1 MTTTVFFVFFL
12 GIVNIALCIVDTD
25 IWVIVL
31 DSKQSEFADLVARW
45 KPLLPNARFNRLPA
59 VDLNVRGR
67 GLCLSVLSALTYDEK
82 SSRRPTV
89 IFESDARPFANVHYN
104 STFDVQFDRFDVYFL
119 GGHHVTPRDNRR
131 TRVHGWTPIRQLWGT
146 FGTVVAS
153 HARRRVIDL
162 MRQHCLVQRNAYAI
176 DDLLSECFDAAI
188 ATPLLVDHPR
198 RAFSET
204 WKRHNFFAWAGSR
217 RWWEFEPGWHVW
229 GLHDSA
235 RGVADKTRSV
245 IRGSATRHMTDT
257 RYQFVGYI

>member
-1 MTTTVFFVFFL
+1 VINLNF
-12 GIVNIALCIVDTD
+12 VDTE
-25 IWVIVL
+25 IWVVVL
-31 DSKQSEFADLVARW
+31 DSKQSEYADLVARW

-59 VDLNVRGR
+59 VDLNARGR
-67 GLCLSVLSALTYDEK
+67 GLCLSFLSALTYDAK
-82 SSRRPTV
+82 SSRPTV
-89 IFESDARPFANVHYN
+89 IFESDARPFANVQYN
-104 STFDVQFDRFDVYFL
+104 STFDEQFDRFDVYFL

-162 MRQHCLVQRNAYAI
+162 MRQHCLVERNAYAI

-217 RWWEFEPGWHVW
+217 RWWEFEQKSVLRQWNCTMLQVETVREPSKI
-229 GLHDSA
+229 SA
-235 RGVADKTRSV
+235 RAEAIV
-245 IRGSATRHMTDT
+245 
-257 RYQFVGYI
+257 Y